1 MDLYDYV
8 GVIFDEVNIF
18 EKAQCKSITWDPIR
32 EVATSIT
39 IGQLPSNYTHYL
51 NQFVTSAVS
60 TGTAE
65 AKEQSTRLF
74 NEAKEDAKKND
85 QKQIEAINILQGK
98 IDKVSGSV
106 EGLNKKVDQVSDGVS
121 NFLTGAPSGNIVA
134 YPNWKN
140 ATEIRAKTAS
150 GGYIRLDN
158 QGLTSVNADGVET
171 FKVGEFA
178 DKAGVMIDDVWLSK
192 EDIDWI
198 HKQTK

>member
-1 MDLYDYV
+1 MV
-8 GVIFDEVNIF
+8 F

-65 AKEQSTRLF
+65 AKGQSTRLF
-74 NEAKEDAKKND
+74 NEAQEDAKKND

-140 ATEIRAKTAS
+140 ATEIRAKTAY

-178 DKAGVMIDDVWLSK
+178 DKAGVMIDDVLLSK
-192 EDIDWI
+192 DDIDRI
-198 HKQTK
+198 HNQTK